1 MKLINEFAFT
11 LNILAAIALLSVRF
25 SLKKFPRVFHS
36 DGDGGGDGIHTDS
49 KKRLVL
55 IRKEG

>member
-25 SLKKFPRVFHS
+25 FLKNFFFHF
-36 DGDGGGDGIHTDS
+36 DDDDDEDEIHIDS

-55 IRKEG
+55 IRKED

>member
-25 SLKKFPRVFHS
+25 FLKNFFFHF
-36 DGDGGGDGIHTDS
+36 DDDDDEDEIHIDS

-55 IRKEG
+55 IRKEDW